1 MLKSMTGFGAASGEV
16 EGVHYAV
23 EVKSV
28 NNRYLKV
35 VLRLP
40 DSLSAL
46 EGDIE
51 KQMRQCIGRGSVTLS
66 VRMKLADEQAAYR
79 VNDAVLQSYLEQ
91 IRLAETESNPMLRL
105 DLGAVL
111 QLPGVCEPPPL
122 EELAA
127 QTRDGLLDL
136 VVQALDAL
144 VAMRVRDGQGTEKDL
159 LAQCETIDRE
169 LQDIGSRAGEVVELY
184 HERLRE
190 RVEELTR
197 NAKINIDEET
207 LAREVAIFA
216 ERSDINEEISRLT
229 AHVEQFREACQDGEQ
244 IGRKLDFIAQEM
256 LREANTIASK
266 ASDAGIA
273 RSVVDIKTAIDRI
286 KEQAANVE

>member
-1 MLKSMTGFGAASGEV
+1 MTGFGAASGEV

-51 KQMRQCIGRGSVTLS
+51 AQMRQRIARGSVTLS

-91 IRLAETESNPMLRL
+91 IRLAETDSNPMLRL

-122 EELAA
+122 EELAE

-136 VVQALDAL
+136 VDQAIDAL
-144 VAMRVRDGQGTEKDL
+144 VSMRVRDGKGTEDDL
-159 LAQCETIDRE
+159 LVQCETIDRE
-169 LQDIGSRAGEVVELY
+169 LQDVASRSGEVVDLY

-197 NAKINIDEET
+197 NAKVNIDAET

-229 AHVEQFREACQDGEQ
+229 AHVEQFREACRDGEQ

-266 ASDAGIA
+266 ASDASIA

>member
-1 MLKSMTGFGAASGEV
+1 MTGFGAAAGEV
-16 EGVHYAV
+16 AGVHYAV
-23 EVKSV
+23 EIKSV

-51 KQMRQCIGRGSVTLS
+51 KCLRDRLARGSVTLS
-66 VRMKLADEQAAYR
+66 VRMKLGDEQAAYR
-79 VNDAVLQSYLEQ
+79 VNEAVLTSYLDQ
-91 IRLAETESNPMLRL
+91 LRVAETESNPMFRL
-105 DLGAVL
+105 DLAAVL
-111 QLPGVCEPPPL
+111 QLPGVCEPPAL
-122 EELAA
+122 DELAEK
-127 QTRDGLLDL
+127 TRGGLMEL
-136 VVQALDAL
+136 VDQAIGSL
-144 VAMRVRDGQGTEKDL
+144 VDMRLRDGQGTEKDL
-159 LAQCETIDRE
+159 LAQCDTIERE
-169 LQDIGSRAGEVVELY
+169 LTGIGERTDEVVQLY
-184 HERLRE
+184 HERLRD
-190 RVEELTR
+190 RVGELTR

>member
-51 KQMRQCIGRGSVTLS
+51 AQMRQRIARGSVTLS

-91 IRLAETESNPMLRL
+91 IRLAETDSNPMLRL

-122 EELAA
+122 EELAE

-136 VVQALDAL
+136 VDQAIDAL
-144 VAMRVRDGQGTEKDL
+144 VSMRVRDGKGTEDDL
-159 LAQCETIDRE
+159 LVQCETIDRE
-169 LQDIGSRAGEVVELY
+169 LQDVASRSGEVVDLY

-197 NAKINIDEET
+197 NAKVNIDAET

-229 AHVEQFREACQDGEQ
+229 AHVEQFREACRDGEQ

-266 ASDAGIA
+266 ASDASIA